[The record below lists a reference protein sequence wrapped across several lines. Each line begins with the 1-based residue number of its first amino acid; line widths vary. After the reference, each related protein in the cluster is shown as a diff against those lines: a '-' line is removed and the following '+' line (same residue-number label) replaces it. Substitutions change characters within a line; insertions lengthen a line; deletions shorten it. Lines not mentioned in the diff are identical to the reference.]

1 MSQPPPHRYLAD
13 GKASGAPETAL
24 RAAIAR
30 IAETD
35 AHDAAPILS
44 LGHLAHLSG
53 APYLYLRQIVQRVID
68 PYADITRVKKTGGAR
83 PISAPEPVLMD
94 VQRIIL
100 QRALEGLPQ
109 HPASFAYRKR
119 RSIVMC
125 AQRHVGARWLLK
137 FDLHDFFGWI
147 SERRVYEVFRSR
159 GYPALVSFELARLC
173 TRSFL
178 AGGWR
183 MHGRRYTAVP
193 SYDVGRIG
201 HLPQGGPTSGALA
214 NAVATPLDEALYRL
228 SYQAGFTYTRY
239 SDDLVLSTAAPF
251 NRAIASSVIGAVRKT
266 VADQNFRLHAKKTRV
281 VPPCARHIDL
291 GLVVGDDNVRLTR
304 EFRRKIQVHVRGV
317 SKFGLMVHADYRR
330 FRSVLA
336 FINHVEGCLAL
347 LHQWSRTGLIG
358 RGMNGMQSCAASI
371 IRYDLRTHGRWG

>member
-1 MSQPPPHRYLAD
+1 MSQPPPHRYLAG
-13 GKASGAPETAL
+13 GKANGASETVLRTAL
-24 RAAIAR
+24 AR

-35 AHDAAPILS
+35 AHDAEPILS

-53 APYLYLRQIVQRVID
+53 APYLYLRQIAQRTID
-68 PYADITRVKKTGGAR
+68 PYVDITRAKKAGGAR

-137 FDLHDFFGWI
+137 FDLHDFFGRI

-159 GYPALVSFELARLC
+159 GYSSLVSLELARLC

-178 AGGWR
+178 ASGWR
-183 MHGRRYTAVP
+183 RHGRRYTAVP
-193 SYDVGRIG
+193 SYDVDRIG
-201 HLPQGGPTSGALA
+201 YLPQGGPTSGALA
-214 NAVATPLDEALYRL
+214 NAVATPLDESLHRL
-228 SYQAGFTYTRY
+228 SSQAGFTYTRY
-239 SDDLVLSTAAPF
+239 SDDLVLSSAEPF
-251 NRAIASSVIGAVRKT
+251 NRAVAGSVIGAVRKT
-266 VADQNFRLHAKKTRV
+266 VADHNFRLHAKKTRV
-281 VPPCARHIDL
+281 VPPGTRHIIL
-291 GLVVGDDNVRLTR
+291 GLLVSDDDVRLTP

-317 SKFGLMVHADYRR
+317 NKFGLMAHADYRS

-336 FINHVEGCLAL
+336 FISHVEGCLAF
-347 LHQWSRTGLIG
+347 
-358 RGMNGMQSCAASI
+358 AASVEPDWAD
-371 IRYDLRTHGRWG
+371 RTRNEWHSVLRNQHYPI